1 MALDVKNEGNSERQ
15 LRPGAKG
22 IGLLGVFGTGN
33 FGNDGSLEAMVRFL
47 RRDAP
52 EESLVCICT
61 GPDVVRKELGLEAV
75 PLYYQPPGSVGG
87 RIGQLL
93 LKVVGRLVMP
103 INAVRQLRRLKVL
116 ILPGTGALDD
126 FGVSPLGWP
135 QDLMTWFGLA
145 RLMGVK
151 VVLASIGAGP
161 IHHPLSR
168 FFFVRAA
175 RAAHY
180 RSYRDERSRTYM
192 AGLGLDV
199 SHDPIVPD
207 LAFALPAA
215 ASVAQGVEPLTVG
228 VGVMTY
234 YGWQKGPE
242 RLQGTYAAYI
252 EKITAYIAW
261 LLERGNRVRLMI
273 GDEIDK
279 TAVEDIRTS
288 LNARN
293 AGEQEERLIYDP
305 AHDLSSVMRQ
315 MADIDVAVVTRYHN
329 VVCALKMDLPMISI
343 GYQVK
348 NDVLLAAMGLGD
360 YCQHIER
367 LDVEQLKAQT
377 LRLIEGRV
385 EYARR
390 VREVRE
396 QFERALHEQE
406 KALLA
411 LIRKQPG

>member
-1 MALDVKNEGNSERQ
+1 LALDLENESTTGSEPRA
-15 LRPGAKG
+15 GAG
-22 IGLLGVFGTGN
+22 RIGLLGVFGTGN

-61 GPDVVRKELGLEAV
+61 GPDVVRQELDLDSV
-75 PLYYQPPGSVGG
+75 PLYYRPSDSGNRLV
-87 RIGQLL
+87 RLF
-93 LKVVGRLVMP
+93 LKVAGRLVMP
-103 INAVRQLRRLKVL
+103 FNAVRRLRGLKVL

-135 QDLMTWFGLA
+135 QDLMTWFCLA

-161 IHHPLSR
+161 IHHPLSK
-168 FFFVRAA
+168 FFFIRAA

-180 RSYRDERSRTYM
+180 RSYRDARSRDYM

-199 SHDPIVPD
+199 SRDPVVPD
-207 LAFALPAA
+207 LAFALPPA
-215 ASVAQGVEPLTVG
+215 ASVALGMEPLTVG

-234 YGWQKGPE
+234 YGWQKGQE
-242 RLQGTYAAYI
+242 RLEGTYAGYI

-279 TAVEDIRTS
+279 TAVDDI
-288 LNARN
+288 LKALGVRN
-293 AGEQEERLIYDP
+293 AAGREARLIYEP
-305 AHDLSSVMRQ
+305 AHDLAGIMRQ
-315 MADIDVAVVTRYHN
+315 MADIDIAVATRYHN
-329 VVCALKMDLPMISI
+329 VVCALKMDRPMISI
-343 GYQVK
+343 GYMVK

-377 LRLIEGRV
+377 LRLIDGRA
-385 EYARR
+385 EYAGQVRA
-390 VREVRE
+390 VREK
-396 QFERALHEQE
+396 FERALQAQEQT
-406 KALLA
+406 LLA
-411 LIRKQPG
+411 FIRK

>member
-1 MALDVKNEGNSERQ
+1 LALDLENESRIGSEP
-15 LRPGAKG
+15 RPGAG
-22 IGLLGVFGTGN
+22 RIGLLGVFGTGN

-61 GPDVVRKELGLEAV
+61 GPDVVRKELGLDAV
-75 PLYYQPPGSVGG
+75 SLYYRPSDTGNRFV
-87 RIGQLL
+87 RLF
-93 LKVVGRLVMP
+93 LKVAGRLVMP
-103 INAVRQLRRLKVL
+103 INAIRRLRGLKVL

-168 FFFVRAA
+168 FFFIRAA

-180 RSYRDERSRTYM
+180 RSYRDERSRSYM

-199 SHDPIVPD
+199 SHDPVVPD

-234 YGWQKGPE
+234 YGWQKGEE
-242 RLQGTYAAYI
+242 RLEGTYAGYI

-279 TAVEDIRTS
+279 TAIEDIQKA
-288 LNARN
+288 LGARN
-293 AGEQEERLIYDP
+293 AAGQEARLIYEP
-305 AHDLSSVMRQ
+305 AHDLAGIMRQ
-315 MADIDVAVVTRYHN
+315 MADIDLAVVTRYHN
-329 VVCALKMDLPMISI
+329 VVCALKMDRPMISI

-385 EYARR
+385 EYARQ
-390 VREVRE
+390 VREVRQ
-396 QFERALHEQE
+396 QFERALQEQE

-411 LIRKQPG
+411 FIRK